1 MQKFCNLLFQ
11 GNAWL
16 RGISSMEGLWLIS
29 LDYKTGRKVTVG
41 CPLIFAHQPE
51 QSPPPPHTH
60 TTYSVLFISYPRMS
74 FFEWS
79 QYANFPSLSRN
90 HALSHFTCNSHV
102 HPYVHIC
109 RYAYSPTQSVCRDKK
124 TLSGGSQGPS
134 TVFFEMGFKMGELH
148 NVGQPS

>member
-60 TTYSVLFISYPRMS
+60 TLHTLCCLSPILGC
-74 FFEWS
+74 
-79 QYANFPSLSRN
+79 PSLN
-90 HALSHFTCNSHV
+90 DPNMQISHHWAEIMLYLILHVILMCTHMYTFASMRIHLLRVCVETRRPWVVVLRGLPLFSLRWGLRWGNFT
-102 HPYVHIC
+102 
-109 RYAYSPTQSVCRDKK
+109 
-124 TLSGGSQGPS
+124 
-134 TVFFEMGFKMGELH
+134 M
-148 NVGQPS
+148 